1 MGMASLSVRAV
12 GREPRALR
20 WIHDAS
26 PDAPRSAG
34 AITTTL
40 RFVVKESPPDSPSP
54 LLEATARRSSA
65 MRRSPARST
74 LGLCLSLACLALV
87 WHALTLA
94 GWLTSRVT
102 AARGYLRDVGDLTD
116 LAERPGIREAVRSV
130 VASGALARLERD
142 VVGRLHVVDDETM
155 SVGVDVSHSGEATW
169 VYRRYQQALRSSS
182 SPGKRDGN
190 KSARLDPGFAPLV
203 VDVGANDGF
212 LSSNSYNLARWG
224 FSTVLVEP
232 NPAMLALAREAQ
244 EPMIDPYREGVQ
256 RGCYVNAG
264 MAGVEA
270 ATTMK
275 LKVGGDVVAMESS
288 LVDVGGASGGGG
300 VGKNGRGD
308 DSREQK
314 LAQLRGGGAWGGDVI
329 EVDVLPASEVA
340 KRCDVPKDFAL
351 LSVDAE
357 GVGDA
362 VLREWIVAGHK
373 PRWILYESMHNPT
386 PFDVT
391 KEWLEG
397 KGWRYVRKIGWNH
410 AFELEELS
418 ARLRP
423 VP

>member
-1 MGMASLSVRAV
+1 
-12 GREPRALR
+12 
-20 WIHDAS
+20 
-26 PDAPRSAG
+26 
-34 AITTTL
+34 
-40 RFVVKESPPDSPSP
+40 
-54 LLEATARRSSA
+54 

-244 EPMIDPYREGVQ
+244 EPMIDPYGEGVQ

-397 KGWRYVRKIGWNH
+397 KGGRDVRKIGWNH

>member
-1 MGMASLSVRAV
+1 
-12 GREPRALR
+12 
-20 WIHDAS
+20 
-26 PDAPRSAG
+26 
-34 AITTTL
+34 
-40 RFVVKESPPDSPSP
+40 
-54 LLEATARRSSA
+54 
-65 MRRSPARST
+65 MRRSPARSA

-102 AARGYLRDVGDLTD
+102 AASGYLRDVGDLTD

-142 VVGRLHVVDDETM
+142 VVGRLHVVDDEAM

-169 VYRRYQQALRSSS
+169 VYRRYQQALRSSQ
-182 SPGKRDGN
+182 GKRDGDE
-190 KSARLDPGFAPLV
+190 SARSSAARDPGFAPLV

-244 EPMIDPYREGVQ
+244 EPMIDPYREGTQ
-256 RGCYVNAG
+256 RSCYVNAG

-288 LVDVGGASGGGG
+288 LVDVGGGASGGASVGG

-308 DSREQK
+308 DSREQELARLQK
-314 LAQLRGGGAWGGDVI
+314 LGDGTGITDENGGEVI

-357 GVGDA
+357 GVGDS
-362 VLREWIVAGHK
+362 VLREWIVAGHR

-391 KEWLEG
+391 REWLAG

-418 ARLRP
+418 ARLKTGLIKD
-423 VP
+423 V

>member
-1 MGMASLSVRAV
+1 MTPTPVRGRLTIGSLLKNRRPGPVATPRGDQRAGV
-12 GREPRALR
+12 QPC
-20 WIHDAS
+20 
-26 PDAPRSAG
+26 
-34 AITTTL
+34 
-40 RFVVKESPPDSPSP
+40 
-54 LLEATARRSSA
+54 
-65 MRRSPARST
+65 RSPARSA

-102 AARGYLRDVGDLTD
+102 AAQGYLRDVRDLTD

-130 VASGALARLERD
+130 VASGALSRLERD

-288 LVDVGGASGGGG
+288 LVDVGGASGGG
-300 VGKNGRGD
+300 VGKNGRGN

-314 LAQLRGGGAWGGDVI
+314 LAQLRGDGTLNRGKRMAAGLGRGGHRGRRASRVRGGEAVRRPQGLRAPLCGRGGRGRRRAPG
-329 EVDVLPASEVA
+329 VDRRGAQASM
-340 KRCDVPKDFAL
+340 DP
-351 LSVDAE
+351 
-357 GVGDA
+357 
-362 VLREWIVAGHK
+362 LRVNAQ
-373 PRWILYESMHNPT
+373 PD
-386 PFDVT
+386 PF
-391 KEWLEG
+391 
-397 KGWRYVRKIGWNH
+397 
-410 AFELEELS
+410 
-418 ARLRP
+418 
-423 VP
+423 

>member
-1 MGMASLSVRAV
+1 
-12 GREPRALR
+12 
-20 WIHDAS
+20 
-26 PDAPRSAG
+26 
-34 AITTTL
+34 
-40 RFVVKESPPDSPSP
+40 
-54 LLEATARRSSA
+54 
-65 MRRSPARST
+65 MRRSPARSA

-142 VVGRLHVVDDETM
+142 VVGRLHVVDDEAM

-169 VYRRYQQALRSSS
+169 VYRRYQQALRSSQ
-182 SPGKRDGN
+182 GKRDGDE
-190 KSARLDPGFAPLV
+190 SARSSAARDPGFAPLV

>member
-1 MGMASLSVRAV
+1 
-12 GREPRALR
+12 
-20 WIHDAS
+20 
-26 PDAPRSAG
+26 
-34 AITTTL
+34 
-40 RFVVKESPPDSPSP
+40 
-54 LLEATARRSSA
+54 

-182 SPGKRDGN
+182 PGKRDGN

-244 EPMIDPYREGVQ
+244 EPMICLLYTSPSPR
-256 RGCYVNAG
+256 
-264 MAGVEA
+264 
-270 ATTMK
+270 
-275 LKVGGDVVAMESS
+275 
-288 LVDVGGASGGGG
+288 
-300 VGKNGRGD
+300 
-308 DSREQK
+308 DS
-314 LAQLRGGGAWGGDVI
+314 
-329 EVDVLPASEVA
+329 
-340 KRCDVPKDFAL
+340 
-351 LSVDAE
+351 
-357 GVGDA
+357 
-362 VLREWIVAGHK
+362 
-373 PRWILYESMHNPT
+373 
-386 PFDVT
+386 
-391 KEWLEG
+391 
-397 KGWRYVRKIGWNH
+397 
-410 AFELEELS
+410 
-418 ARLRP
+418 
-423 VP
+423 

>member
-1 MGMASLSVRAV
+1 
-12 GREPRALR
+12 
-20 WIHDAS
+20 
-26 PDAPRSAG
+26 
-34 AITTTL
+34 
-40 RFVVKESPPDSPSP
+40 
-54 LLEATARRSSA
+54 

-182 SPGKRDGN
+182 SPGKRDKRD

-288 LVDVGGASGGGG
+288 LVDVGGASGGG

-314 LAQLRGGGAWGGDVI
+314 LAQLRGGGARGGEVI

>member
-1 MGMASLSVRAV
+1 
-12 GREPRALR
+12 
-20 WIHDAS
+20 
-26 PDAPRSAG
+26 
-34 AITTTL
+34 
-40 RFVVKESPPDSPSP
+40 
-54 LLEATARRSSA
+54 
-65 MRRSPARST
+65 MRRSPARSA

-102 AARGYLRDVGDLTD
+102 AASGYLRDVGDLTD

-142 VVGRLHVVDDETM
+142 VVGRLHVVDDEAM

-169 VYRRYQQALRSSS
+169 VYRRYQQALRSSQ
-182 SPGKRDGN
+182 GKRDGDE
-190 KSARLDPGFAPLV
+190 SARSSAARDPGFAPLV

-244 EPMIDPYREGVQ
+244 EPMIDPYREGTQ
-256 RGCYVNAG
+256 RSCYVNAG

-288 LVDVGGASGGGG
+288 LVDVGGGASGGASVGG

-314 LAQLRGGGAWGGDVI
+314 LARLQKLGDGTGITDENGGEVI

-357 GVGDA
+357 GVGDS
-362 VLREWIVAGHK
+362 VLREWIVAGHR

-391 KEWLEG
+391 REWLAG

-418 ARLRP
+418 ARLKTGLIKD
-423 VP
+423 V

>member
-1 MGMASLSVRAV
+1 
-12 GREPRALR
+12 
-20 WIHDAS
+20 
-26 PDAPRSAG
+26 
-34 AITTTL
+34 
-40 RFVVKESPPDSPSP
+40 
-54 LLEATARRSSA
+54 
-65 MRRSPARST
+65 MRRSPARSA
-74 LGLCLSLACLALV
+74 LGLCLSLACLALM

-102 AARGYLRDVGDLTD
+102 AASGYLRDVGDLTD

-142 VVGRLHVVDDETM
+142 VVGRLHVVDDEAM

-169 VYRRYQQALRSSS
+169 VYRRYQQALRSS
-182 SPGKRDGN
+182 PGKRDGDE
-190 KSARLDPGFAPLV
+190 SARSSAARDPGFAPLV

-244 EPMIDPYREGVQ
+244 EPMIDPYREGTQ
-256 RGCYVNAG
+256 RSCYVNAG
-264 MAGVEA
+264 MAGVAA

-288 LVDVGGASGGGG
+288 LVDVGGGASGGASGVGG
-300 VGKNGRGD
+300 VGKNGKNGKNGRVD

-314 LAQLRGGGAWGGDVI
+314 LARLRGRDGTTGITDENGGEVI

-357 GVGDA
+357 GVGDS
-362 VLREWIVAGHK
+362 VLREWIEAGHR
-373 PRWILYESMHNPT
+373 PRWILYESMHNKT

-391 KEWLEG
+391 REWLAG

-423 VP
+423 V

>member
-1 MGMASLSVRAV
+1 M
-12 GREPRALR
+12 
-20 WIHDAS
+20 
-26 PDAPRSAG
+26 
-34 AITTTL
+34 
-40 RFVVKESPPDSPSP
+40 RFVVKESPPESPSP

-169 VYRRYQQALRSSS
+169 VYRRYQQALRSSQ
-182 SPGKRDGN
+182 GKRDGDE
-190 KSARLDPGFAPLV
+190 SARSSAARDPGFAPLV

-244 EPMIDPYREGVQ
+244 EPMIDPYREGTQ
-256 RGCYVNAG
+256 RSCYVNAG

-288 LVDVGGASGGGG
+288 LVDVGGGASGGASVGG

-314 LAQLRGGGAWGGDVI
+314 LARLQKLGDGTGITDENGGEVI

-357 GVGDA
+357 GVGDS
-362 VLREWIVAGHK
+362 VLREWIVAGHR

-391 KEWLEG
+391 REWLAG

-423 VP
+423 V

>member
-1 MGMASLSVRAV
+1 
-12 GREPRALR
+12 
-20 WIHDAS
+20 
-26 PDAPRSAG
+26 
-34 AITTTL
+34 
-40 RFVVKESPPDSPSP
+40 
-54 LLEATARRSSA
+54 
-65 MRRSPARST
+65 MRRSPARSA

-94 GWLTSRVT
+94 GWLASRVT
-102 AARGYLRDVGDLTD
+102 AAQGYLRDVGDLTD

-169 VYRRYQQALRSSS
+169 VYRRYQQALESS

-190 KSARLDPGFAPLV
+190 KSARSDPGFAPLV

-288 LVDVGGASGGGG
+288 LVDVGDASGG

-314 LAQLRGGGAWGGDVI
+314 LARLRGDGTVHRGEKEGGAGGGGEVI

-340 KRCDVPKDFAL
+340 KRCDIPKDFAL

-362 VLREWIVAGHK
+362 VLREWINAGHR

-391 KEWLEG
+391 REWLAG

-410 AFELEELS
+410 AFELEELR

-423 VP
+423 V

>member
-1 MGMASLSVRAV
+1 
-12 GREPRALR
+12 
-20 WIHDAS
+20 
-26 PDAPRSAG
+26 
-34 AITTTL
+34 
-40 RFVVKESPPDSPSP
+40 
-54 LLEATARRSSA
+54 
-65 MRRSPARST
+65 MRRSPARSA

-102 AARGYLRDVGDLTD
+102 AAQGYLRDVGDLTD

-142 VVGRLHVVDDETM
+142 VVGRLHVVDDGTM

-182 SPGKRDGN
+182 SGKRDGN

-232 NPAMLALAREAQ
+232 NPAVLALAREAQ
-244 EPMIDPYREGVQ
+244 EPMIDPYREGTQ
-256 RGCYVNAG
+256 RSCYVNAG
-264 MAGVEA
+264 MAGVKA

-288 LVDVGGASGGGG
+288 LVDVGEGASGGASVGG

-308 DSREQK
+308 DSRVQK
-314 LAQLRGGGAWGGDVI
+314 LARLRGDGTLNRGKKEGGGAWGGEVI

-357 GVGDA
+357 GVGDS

-386 PFDVT
+386 PFNVT
-391 KEWLEG
+391 REWLAG
-397 KGWRYVRKIGWNH
+397 KGWRYVRRIGWNH

-423 VP
+423 EP

>member
-1 MGMASLSVRAV
+1 
-12 GREPRALR
+12 
-20 WIHDAS
+20 
-26 PDAPRSAG
+26 
-34 AITTTL
+34 
-40 RFVVKESPPDSPSP
+40 
-54 LLEATARRSSA
+54 
-65 MRRSPARST
+65 MRRSPARSA

-244 EPMIDPYREGVQ
+244 EPMIDPYREGTQ
-256 RGCYVNAG
+256 RSCYVNAG

-288 LVDVGGASGGGG
+288 LVDVGGGASGGASVGG

-314 LAQLRGGGAWGGDVI
+314 LARLQKLGDGTGITDENGGEVI

-357 GVGDA
+357 GVGDS
-362 VLREWIVAGHK
+362 VLREWIVAGHR

-391 KEWLEG
+391 REWLAG

-423 VP
+423 V